1 MSPSTPIWLTPPL
14 REECGHLFVF
24 WHQWLNLDQNS
35 GQGLFS
41 IFWAL
46 VVCCTPALL
55 GHMYGGWPTSSD
67 ACWASLLCRC
77 CCGSPWSSGRS
88 RHSSH
93 ILEPR
98 PQETSCVH
106 HTPWPHTKR
115 TQGMSYLHLQDKACC
130 SPNWWPSLKNKSANK
145 KKKHLEDTLKIIQW
159 NMNLQCTLDFK
170 RLMWHHT
177 QSCYMWTSKLMTD
190 KWLIY
195 VLPAL

>member
-145 KKKHLEDTLKIIQW
+145 KKSTWKIHWKSYNGIW
-159 NMNLQCTLDFK
+159 IYNVLWISRGWCGIIPNHVICGLQN
-170 RLMWHHT
+170 
-177 QSCYMWTSKLMTD
+177 
-190 KWLIY
+190 
-195 VLPAL
+195 